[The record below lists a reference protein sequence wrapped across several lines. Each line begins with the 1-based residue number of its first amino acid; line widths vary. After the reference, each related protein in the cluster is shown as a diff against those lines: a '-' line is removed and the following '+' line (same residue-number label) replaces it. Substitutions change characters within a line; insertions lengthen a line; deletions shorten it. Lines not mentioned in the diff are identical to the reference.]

1 MFHFHVFGYTYANY
15 GVLEV
20 AFSFSFLKVVPA
32 PTLWSAS
39 LSVLIDHPLVG
50 FAFGKKKRHLSVK
63 YQILLLVPESLK
75 VAELFLEFSFLI
87 RLQKQMW
94 KIKSAVTRQRTL
106 IMIILVLQ
114 PVIET
119 KYLNLY

>member
-87 RLQKQMW
+87 RLQKQM
-94 KIKSAVTRQRTL
+94 
-106 IMIILVLQ
+106 
-114 PVIET
+114 
-119 KYLNLY
+119 